1 MCLENERGCVRS
13 GSTSNVHVYDDD
25 GAAAADLLSFHSSS
39 SSTLFTDCQK
49 LLRKTPR
56 NWTTTEETS
65 IPDPIRRCESCC
77 HRDIQFR
84 SEEESIVNAVG
95 SQIKLPVSRRRYRNW
110 FHTGLQETTTCFVY
124 ARKIRHIAGKNWH
137 EQLCDGKQKK
147 RERIITCV
155 DRRRSVIF
163 LLDKGTSELE
173 NQEERRERDRGP
185 PARRR
190 ACEEAPP
197 KECAF
202 SLPAA
207 ATPHIMMPKTS

>member
-1 MCLENERGCVRS
+1 MLRVCKKNTTYCRKKLTR
-13 GSTSNVHVYDDD
+13 
-25 GAAAADLLSFHSSS
+25 A
-39 SSTLFTDCQK
+39 TLRPK
-49 LLRKTPR
+49 
-56 NWTTTEETS
+56 
-65 IPDPIRRCESCC
+65 
-77 HRDIQFR
+77 
-84 SEEESIVNAVG
+84 A
-95 SQIKLPVSRRRYRNW
+95 
-110 FHTGLQETTTCFVY
+110 
-124 ARKIRHIAGKNWH
+124 
-137 EQLCDGKQKK
+137 KK

-173 NQEERRERDRGP
+173 NQEERRERERGP

>member
-1 MCLENERGCVRS
+1 LTR
-13 GSTSNVHVYDDD
+13 
-25 GAAAADLLSFHSSS
+25 A
-39 SSTLFTDCQK
+39 TLRPK
-49 LLRKTPR
+49 
-56 NWTTTEETS
+56 
-65 IPDPIRRCESCC
+65 
-77 HRDIQFR
+77 
-84 SEEESIVNAVG
+84 A
-95 SQIKLPVSRRRYRNW
+95 
-110 FHTGLQETTTCFVY
+110 
-124 ARKIRHIAGKNWH
+124 
-137 EQLCDGKQKK
+137 KK

-173 NQEERRERDRGP
+173 NQEERRERP
-185 PARRR
+185 PGEGR